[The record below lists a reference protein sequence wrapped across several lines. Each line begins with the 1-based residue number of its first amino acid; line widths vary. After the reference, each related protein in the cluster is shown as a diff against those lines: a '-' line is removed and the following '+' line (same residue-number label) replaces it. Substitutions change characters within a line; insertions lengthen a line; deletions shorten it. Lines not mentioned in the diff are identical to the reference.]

1 MDGVWKGGERNG
13 TESEVEVVGLEVV
26 VRLMLAELSVVLVN
40 SFAPPII
47 PLRAESGAV
56 GGGVIAGCEEKRV
69 ANRRH

>member
-1 MDGVWKGGERNG
+1 MVVVVMVVVELML
-13 TESEVEVVGLEVV
+13 VEV
-26 VRLMLAELSVVLVN
+26 SVVLVN

-47 PLRAESGAV
+47 PLRPESAAV